1 MIKKTTIADD
11 VDDEGEDDLDDS
23 DVTQRGKIY
32 SLAKQPPYQNLTVDT
47 LINTFGTVNFLS
59 ALSDFL
65 CQLLPGITITPSIHD
80 RFDAFK

>member
-1 MIKKTTIADD
+1 MIKETTIVDD

-23 DVTQRGKIY
+23 DVTQCGKIY
-32 SLAKQPPYQNLTVDT
+32 SLVKQPPYKNLTVDT

-65 CQLLPGITITPSIHD
+65 RQLLPGITITQEPIP
-80 RFDAFK
+80 